1 MYSWLPAPRA
11 AEKGEA
17 GARVRGGGGEERN
30 SQRAGE
36 VSSTR
41 ERLCLGRARH
51 TREKIVLYR
60 RAAGAVSNRIWRG
73 SMACGLAVHPC
84 PAGEEARMPYNPS
97 YTTYLFFCTKNNIS
111 NSIRDA
117 REFHFQIQF
126 ARAPRA
132 TRYQPTRERV
142 PRPPAVVPG
151 VARSP
156 VRGTAPRTAEARSP
170 AVCVC
175 VCAAA
180 GGRCQVRQRGGRGDF
195 AIFRLESP

>member
-1 MYSWLPAPRA
+1 
-11 AEKGEA
+11 
-17 GARVRGGGGEERN
+17 
-30 SQRAGE
+30 
-36 VSSTR
+36 
-41 ERLCLGRARH
+41 
-51 TREKIVLYR
+51 
-60 RAAGAVSNRIWRG
+60 
-73 SMACGLAVHPC
+73 
-84 PAGEEARMPYNPS
+84 MPYNPS